1 MKKIIIIIL
10 AVVTFSLFT
19 TCQKDKT
26 PAETNLSVSFTQQ
39 PSGGA
44 QVNTVSVRFAGT
56 ISGNV
61 QPVAV
66 TVEWWWE
73 DGYHSN
79 AKLKSSAEYTF
90 NSSSTTTKSNFPTY
104 LWKCFNYILLNY
116 YWVKISWT
124 DDSGSHLIESSKAYC
139 TQ

>member
-1 MKKIIIIIL
+1 MKKIIILIL
-10 AVVTFSLFT
+10 AVASVSLLT

-26 PAETNLSVSFTQQ
+26 PAETNLSVSITQQ

-44 QVNTVSVRFAGT
+44 QVNTVSVRFSGI

-79 AKLKSSAEYTF
+79 AKLKSSDEHTF
-90 NSSSTTTKSNFPTY
+90 NSSSTTTKSTA
-104 LWKCFNYILLNY
+104 WSADSGYILLNY
-116 YWVKISWT
+116 YWVKITWT

-139 TQ
+139 TRE